1 MNCNFLATPVKI
13 SIMRCSSCQH
23 TNSRVLESRSA
34 ESGQSIRRRREC
46 LNCQHRFTTY
56 ERIEFVPITVIKR
69 DGKRESF
76 DRSKLVRGLVRACE
90 KTGLSSGQLET
101 LAEEIEA
108 QLQARSL
115 REVASSDI
123 GELVLLNLGPLSEV
137 AYVRFAS
144 VYRQFRGIRDFVDT
158 LNHLQSPLNEAV
170 YPPTPPEST
179 PQLSPQDECDGETK
193 ASSSRRH
200 EILHHCE

>member
-1 MNCNFLATPVKI
+1 
-13 SIMRCSSCQH
+13 MR
-23 TNSRVLESRSA
+23 
-34 ESGQSIRRRREC
+34 
-46 LNCQHRFTTY
+46 CQHRFTTY

-108 QLQARSL
+108 QLQGRSI
-115 REVASSDI
+115 RELASSEI
-123 GELVLLNLGPLSEV
+123 GELVLLHLRPLSEV

-158 LNHLQSPLNEAV
+158 LNHLQNPLNEALE
-170 YPPTPPEST
+170 PENQPDCDADS
-179 PQLSPQDECDGETK
+179 LDGDRVDRESP
-193 ASSSRRH
+193 ASCATGS
-200 EILHHCE
+200 